1 MGYRR
6 YATFLT
12 LTYASQQVKTLYVV
26 SMQRFNSRGQTAEG
40 DGENR
45 RDEIGG

>member
-12 LTYASQQVKTLYVV
+12 LTCASQQVKTLYVV